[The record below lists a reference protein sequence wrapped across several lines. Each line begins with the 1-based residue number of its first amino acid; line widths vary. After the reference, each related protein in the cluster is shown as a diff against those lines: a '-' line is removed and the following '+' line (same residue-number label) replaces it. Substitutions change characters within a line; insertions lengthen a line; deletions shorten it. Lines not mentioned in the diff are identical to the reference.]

1 MPEEKVGITVTG
13 WQIDRYVTLYD
24 AVDKML
30 SAQGYRL
37 QISYVEPENLDYG
50 YVSVRAVQIKNYSE
64 TLEYSQDGE
73 VQFTVKDYRGGVNH
87 LICAGKGQ
95 NEEGSF
101 CIYTS
106 KRTGASERPRI
117 TLDLKK
123 MKRFMSFRAQ
133 TKKSWKRMEQSV

>member
-1 MPEEKVGITVTG
+1 MPEEKAGITVTG

-37 QISYVEPENLDYG
+37 QISYVEPETLIMDTFP
-50 YVSVRAVQIKNYSE
+50 SE
-64 TLEYSQDGE
+64 PYRSKLFGKRSEYSQDGE

-95 NEEGSF
+95 TKKGSF

-123 MKRFMSFRAQ
+123 MKRFM
-133 TKKSWKRMEQSV
+133 

>member
-1 MPEEKVGITVTG
+1 
-13 WQIDRYVTLYD
+13 
-24 AVDKML
+24 ML

-95 NEEGSF
+95 NEERIILHLYVQKDGS
-101 CIYTS
+101 IGKT
-106 KRTGASERPRI
+106 RI